1 MNYKTIS
8 DNFRYRKC
16 ELGYSYET
24 LAEMAGMS
32 KPILQRYATG
42 DIKNIPLHRL
52 DTLCQALQ
60 MHPMDFL
67 GIP

>member
-24 LAEMAGMS
+24 LWRS
-32 KPILQRYATG
+32 
-42 DIKNIPLHRL
+42 
-52 DTLCQALQ
+52 TLE
-60 MHPMDFL
+60 D
-67 GIP
+67 